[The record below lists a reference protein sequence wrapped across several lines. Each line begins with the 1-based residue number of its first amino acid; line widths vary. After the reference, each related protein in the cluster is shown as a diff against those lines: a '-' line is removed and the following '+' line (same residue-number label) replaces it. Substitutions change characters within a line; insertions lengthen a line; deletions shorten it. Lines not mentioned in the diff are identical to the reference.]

1 MEEIDETHK
10 LLVIDADIIV
20 YSIGWGCE
28 KEIDEDQVHRRV
40 DDFFSKLFATHNTF
54 NYKAYLTGKGN
65 FRIEKAVS
73 HVYKGT
79 RKKDKPKWYSSIKE
93 HLIHEW
99 SCEVIE
105 GMEADDKLAMEI
117 TENPN
122 AICCTIDKDLLQV
135 QGFHYGWGTHNKAE
149 RELHYVEHFGFLEM
163 RSHATKYNAKVT
175 KLYGEGVMWLYAQAI
190 LGDSTDNI
198 KGIHGAGDKKAFELL
213 SEKTTEIEL
222 YESVL
227 ELYTLHFENPVERL
241 AENMALL
248 YMVRGYN
255 EDGTLKH
262 WRAPE

>member
-1 MEEIDETHK
+1 MKELEQSKK
-10 LLVIDADIIV
+10 LLCIDADIIV

-28 KEIDEDQVHRRV
+28 KEVDEDQVHRRV

-65 FRIEKAVS
+65 FREHMAVS

-79 RKKDKPKWYSSIKE
+79 RKKDKPKWYNSIKD

-99 SCEVIE
+99 CAEVIE

-117 TENPN
+117 TSNTN

-135 QGFHYGWGTHNKAE
+135 QGWHYGWGTHNKAE
-149 RELHYVEHFGFLEM
+149 RELHYVDWWGLLEM
-163 RSHATKYNAKVT
+163 RGK

-190 LGDSTDNI
+190 MGDSTDNI

-213 SEKTTEIEL
+213 QDKTTESEL
-222 YESVL
+222 YEAVRG
-227 ELYTLHFENPVERL
+227 LYASSYDNPEERL
-241 AENMALL
+241 EENMHLL
-248 YMVRGYN
+248 YMCRGYN
-255 EDGTLKH
+255 GDGTLKH
-262 WRAPE
+262 WRKPE